1 MRFPRPSF
9 KTVAVIFITAFV
21 VGVAMFF
28 AAPPVTEALQ
38 KSEVAYTYN
47 IQGEIVQ
54 ITGVFNEFSSGN
66 PFKYIVTLNVTDATI
81 VKLSDAGHV
90 LPELGLGYHSV
101 PIPDSDV
108 AGYID
113 WEASRAFVANPV
125 NSAGVMIY
133 TYKLHDWVAGKQVT
147 LTCHEELGS
156 SGAAELVCAE
166 F

>member
-1 MRFPRPSF
+1 MSLPKWVRW
-9 KTVAVIFITAFV
+9 TIAVVAVVVVLV
-21 VGVAMFF
+21 VGAVVGAPVVSEAM
-28 AAPPVTEALQ
+28 A

-54 ITGVFNEFSSGN
+54 ITGVYNEHSSGN
-66 PFKYIVTLNVTDATI
+66 PFKYIVTVNITDATI
-81 VKLSDAGHV
+81 VKLSDADHV

-125 NSAGVMIY
+125 NSAGVLIY
-133 TYKLHDWVAGKQVT
+133 TYKLHDWVPGKQVT

-156 SGAAELVCAE
+156 SGAAETLCAE